1 MDGRT
6 TTVTRLGVVTACA
19 AFVLIGALQALYGP
33 AISALRAGFG
43 ITLPTAG
50 LAVSAQFVGG
60 VAGVLGYVRARRV
73 VTVPVL
79 LCGSLLAVAGGATG
93 FALVSSWPVALGF
106 AFLAGLGFGGI
117 DYGLNDLFATAFT
130 RRGPAMLNVLNAHFG
145 VGAIAG
151 PFLVALLGP
160 DRYPAVFLGLAG
172 ASLLLLPGLRG
183 VHTSRR
189 DAGTPPAG
197 HPAEPADLAGHP
209 AGPSATATPG
219 DPAGRPAPSAKLV
232 RRGAAALLIAFV
244 ALYVLNVGVETGVGS
259 WEPTH
264 LEAIGHSAASAASAT
279 SAYWLML
286 TVGRFLVI
294 PLTLRWS
301 DRAIVV
307 GSCLGMA
314 ACLGLATVPAL
325 ATVAYA
331 GVGLFIAPVFP
342 TGLPWLHRAIPG
354 ARQAGAYVIA
364 ASMLGGVAFPPVLGV
379 AIERIG
385 TSSVPALLFGLN
397 ALCLAVI
404 WWIVKAE
411 RRSTHDRPAGRPAG
425 DRTAV

>member
-1 MDGRT
+1 MDGPT
-6 TTVTRLGVVTACA
+6 PTVSRLGVVTACA
-19 AFVLIGALQALYGP
+19 AFVLIGALQAVYGP
-33 AISALRAGFG
+33 AISALRADFG
-43 ITLPTAG
+43 ITVPTAG

-73 VTVPVL
+73 VAVPVL
-79 LCGSLLAVAGGATG
+79 LGGSLIAMAGGATG

-117 DYGLNDLFATAFT
+117 DYGLNDLFAKAFT

-160 DRYPAVFLGLAG
+160 DRYPTVFLGLAA

-189 DAGTPPAG
+189 DAGPPPAG
-197 HPAEPADLAGHP
+197 HPADPTET
-209 AGPSATATPG
+209 SAPG
-219 DPAGRPAPSAKLV
+219 GAK
-232 RRGAAALLIAFV
+232 ALLVAFV

-264 LEAIGHSAASAASAT
+264 LEAIGHSAAAAASAT

-286 TVGRFLVI
+286 TIGRFLVI

-314 ACLGLATVPAL
+314 ACLGLATVPPL

-364 ASMLGGVAFPPVLGV
+364 ASMLGGVAFPPILGV
-379 AIERIG
+379 GIERTG
-385 TSSVPALLFGLN
+385 TPSVPVLLFGLN
-397 ALCLAVI
+397 ALCLGTI
-404 WWIVKAE
+404 WWIMIAE
-411 RRSTHDRPAGRPAG
+411 RRSRGTSRAASHSRPAGRPAE
-425 DRTAV
+425 DRTVA